1 MKRLILVR
9 HAKSNLNQPL
19 VSDHNRI
26 LSESGRMDAK
36 LIGQYLYNNNYFPS
50 HIISSTAT
58 RTLETAKIII
68 KEIGFKNNIEKQSI
82 IYGAS
87 VLEILNL
94 IHNIDNKWNTVM
106 LVGHNP
112 TITQLINNITNI
124 KIDYLPTCGSAV
136 IDFNSNW
143 KEIKKNGELIDFIY
157 PKKIKEN

>member
-9 HAKSNLNQPL
+9 HAKSDLNQSL

-26 LSESGRMDAK
+26 LSESGRNDAK
-36 LIGQYLYNNNYFPS
+36 LIGQYLYNNHYFPS
-50 HIISSTAT
+50 HIISSSAT
-58 RTLETAKIII
+58 RTLETSKIII
-68 KEIGFKNNIEKQSI
+68 KEIGFKNNVEKQSI

-94 IHNIDNKWNTVM
+94 IYNIDNQYESIM

-112 TITQLINNITNI
+112 TITELINHIANIR
-124 KIDYLPTCGSAV
+124 IDYMPTCGAAV
-136 IDFNSNW
+136 VDFNVTW
-143 KEIKKNGELIDFIY
+143 KDIKKNGELIDFIY

>member
-26 LSESGRMDAK
+26 LSESGRNDAK

-68 KEIGFKNNIEKQSI
+68 KEIGFKNNIEKQSL
-82 IYGAS
+82 IYGTS
-87 VLEILNL
+87 MLEILNL

-112 TITQLINNITNI
+112 TITQLINHITNI
-124 KIDYLPTCGSAV
+124 KIDYMPTCGSTV